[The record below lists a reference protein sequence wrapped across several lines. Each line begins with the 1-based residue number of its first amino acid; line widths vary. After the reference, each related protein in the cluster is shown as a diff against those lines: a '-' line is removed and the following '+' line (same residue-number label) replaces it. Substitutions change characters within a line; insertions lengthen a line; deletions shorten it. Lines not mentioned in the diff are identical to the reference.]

1 MQGIKNMLLGIAIM
15 VASIAFYSV
24 YDNDMVAVIIAII
37 GLCVSIYGYFKRE
50 K

>member
-1 MQGIKNMLLGIAIM
+1 MRGVKTMLLGITMM

-24 YDNDMVAVIIAII
+24 YDSDLVACIIAII
-37 GLCVSIYGYFKRE
+37 GLGVSIYGYATK